1 MLFKAQSQ
9 AEFEF
14 DSSKEAALTSSEG
27 SHARSECFL
36 SPYAHA
42 QMRLCRDFGRP
53 RCYTRVSL
61 HPVTFVWALGGVG
74 SGYDIRTAGPY
85 VQFVFFPHSLP
96 FPWQSY

>member
-1 MLFKAQSQ
+1 MLFKARSQ

-42 QMRLCRDFGRP
+42 QMHLCQGLGWP

-61 HPVTFVWALGGVG
+61 HPITSIWALGGVG
-74 SGYDIRTAGPY
+74 SDYDI
-85 VQFVFFPHSLP
+85 
-96 FPWQSY
+96 